1 MADKNDVPPPPPPS
15 QIPHSYPE
23 TVPFPDSSP
32 SMITEGVTRGL
43 AMDSDPFAGTERK

>member
-23 TVPFPDSSP
+23 TVPVPDYSP
-32 SMITEGVTRGL
+32 N
-43 AMDSDPFAGTERK
+43 PFAGTERK